1 MYGEVD
7 EVRECAQLQGLG
19 CPYEPFQ
26 LDGMVGQEVVHAGRK
41 QQQAKQVGLLSVGE
55 LTEAEVVE
63 QVVGH
68 SDLPAGALELAEVAK
83 TEELFH
89 SGLLSALD
97 EVDLGYR
104 DRWLAVGLEIDTAQ
118 FWDRGVVDRTSS

>member
-1 MYGEVD
+1 
-7 EVRECAQLQGLG
+7 
-19 CPYEPFQ
+19 
-26 LDGMVGQEVVHAGRK
+26 MVGQEVVHAGRK

-83 TEELFH
+83 AEELFH

-97 EVDLGYR
+97 EVDPGYR
-104 DRWLAVGLEIDTAQ
+104 DRRFTVGLEIDTAQ